1 MRQQLDFP
9 VLYASGR
16 AGWADEELDGPRKD
30 LSALFELI
38 VRHVK
43 SPKQA
48 EKAHEPFSML
58 ATTLG
63 ADPFIGRIL
72 TGRVETGPPQSWG
85 LGEGSVAGWQ
95 QD

>member
-1 MRQQLDFP
+1 MRSWTGHARTFLP
-9 VLYASGR
+9 YS
-16 AGWADEELDGPRKD
+16 
-30 LSALFELI
+30 SLI

-48 EKAHEPFSML
+48 EKTHEPFSML

-72 TGRVETGPPQSWG
+72 TGRVETGRLKAG
-85 LGEGSVAGWQ
+85 RFGEGSVAGWQ